1 MKQLTFEQLRSVQM
15 SILDKVHDFC
25 QQHQLDYS
33 LAGGSLLGAIRHK
46 GYIPWDDDIDIMMPR
61 DDYEY
66 LLDNFTRENPDFT
79 FFNLNSEP
87 NPYPF
92 LFSKLSLNGSEIS
105 NGRIKGVGI
114 NIDIFPIDSLG
125 KNQATAKFRF
135 SLMKV
140 LNLFPRVQRSRKK
153 RSNPLAERV
162 FRLSQKLVRVIP
174 THWFLRAIESLCS
187 HRLVRQ
193 SGFAVSI
200 GSSYLS
206 KELCEASLYHEYTAV
221 EFEDRHYQSI
231 VRYDDYLSMIY
242 GDYMQMPKKQDR
254 ENHDNVGYIQ
264 EHLLPM

>member
-1 MKQLTFEQLRSVQM
+1 MKQLTFDQLRSVQM

-25 QQHQLDYS
+25 QQHQLNYS

-66 LLDNFTRENPDFT
+66 LLENFTADYPDFT
-79 FFNLNSEP
+79 FFNLQSEP

-125 KNQATAKFRF
+125 QNEAQAKLRF

-140 LNLFPRVQRSRKK
+140 FNLFPRVQRSRKE
-153 RSNPLAERV
+153 RTNPVVNAL
-162 FRLSQKLVRVIP
+162 FRLFQRLIKFVP
-174 THWFLRAIESLCS
+174 TPWFLLAIQSLCS
-187 HRLVRQ
+187 NRLV
-193 SGFAVSI
+193 SEKGFAVSI

-206 KELCEASLYHEYTAV
+206 KELCEASLYHDYTQV

-231 VRYDDYLSMIY
+231 ARYDDYLSMIY
-242 GDYMQMPKKQDR
+242 GDYMQIPKKQDR
-254 ENHDNVGYIQ
+254 ENHDNVGFIQ